1 MTPPEDPSFWM
12 KLANY
17 LWGLLVPAGWW
28 MWKKQD
34 DRLGKLEEA
43 KASSADMIELKAAI
57 HSMRANMVTSEQLKA
72 HEESDRADRAER
84 RDTEISLFN
93 KVDELKDSI
102 NQRFDTIR
110 DLIMNS
116 RK

>member
-1 MTPPEDPSFWM
+1 MTPPDDPSSWM
-12 KLANY
+12 KFANW

-28 MWKKQD
+28 MWDKQD
-34 DRLGKLEEA
+34 KRLGKLEEA

-57 HSMRANMVTSEQLKA
+57 HSMRSTMVTSEQLAK

-110 DLIMNS
+110 DLITNS